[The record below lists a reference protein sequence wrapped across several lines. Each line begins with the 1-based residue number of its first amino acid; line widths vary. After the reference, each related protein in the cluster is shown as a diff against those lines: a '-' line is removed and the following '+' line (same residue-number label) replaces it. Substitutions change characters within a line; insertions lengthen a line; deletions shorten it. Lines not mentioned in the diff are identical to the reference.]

1 MATKVFISIPMN
13 GRTDEE
19 ILNEMESLKK
29 ELTLRFPTKTFEFI
43 DSFTKDQ
50 NLQDKGRI
58 AMLGHSISLMAD
70 ADLVFFAKG
79 YEHARG
85 CRIEEQVAIEYG
97 IQRQY
102 FENKNE
108 YYDKSFKHDSTVYW
122 R

>member
-29 ELTLRFPTKTFEFI
+29 ELSNRFPHKVFEFI

-97 IQRQY
+97 KPR
-102 FENKNE
+102 E
-108 YYDKSFKHDSTVYW
+108 YYDKSTKHDDTVYW

>member
-1 MATKVFISIPMN
+1 MLKVFISIPMN
-13 GRTDEE
+13 GRNDKDILEE
-19 ILNEMESLKK
+19 MDMMKRELKLRYPEK
-29 ELTLRFPTKTFEFI
+29 EFEFI

-79 YEHARG
+79 YEKARG
-85 CRIEEQVAIEYG
+85 CRIEEAVAKEYG
-97 IQRQY
+97 IHR
-102 FENKNE
+102 E
-108 YYDKSFKHDSTVYW
+108 YYIIADRHEDTMFW